1 MHDKTTRLSNEREK
15 RICENRKHMS
25 LEGKL
30 VEGLLLTSYLTRVIF
45 NIRKHYRN
53 VKTTR
58 DTATLRKEIFL
69 DKHILCLAGVLP
81 ICNDKQGMCIYG
93 YR

>member
-25 LEGKL
+25 LEG
-30 VEGLLLTSYLTRVIF
+30 TSYLTGVIF